1 MFGRIETDAFEL
13 SAIGN
18 GAGHVI
24 LSRYDRIK
32 DVSEIF
38 GFGLNRSYQLGYK
51 SGDITQ
57 IKYKINGKVEQISCG
72 REHSLILAT
81 ESQILY
87 ACGNNSYGQLG
98 VLNPGIKTGKSDDD
112 FRLGSKHELVE
123 VKSVELAIAK
133 TDSIRQIKCG
143 LDHSV
148 ILTDSGKVFCFGWNN
163 DGQLGNS
170 KFENS
175 SMFSATNEIGGLDSE
190 KDCSSISDL
199 SLIASVAGLNG
210 KLIER
215 IDTSTDFTFALS
227 GRGLARGNDT
237 IINNTAI
244 DDSNGSELFCWG
256 NAEYKNNMA
265 NLDADRIL
273 EPVKVNF
280 NYGKIVSFAAG
291 GAHSVVATEDGHVY
305 TAGFG
310 AIGLGS
316 ENEPLKSAN
325 TPTRIENLKDIVSVY
340 SSTDYCLAKD
350 KFGKFFAWGLNN
362 SYGVLGTGTSGHS
375 YTPTEIKTGH
385 LNLHPESQVYLGNK
399 CVLIY

>member
-1 MFGRIETDAFEL
+1 MFTDIFEL

-24 LSRYDRIK
+24 LSRYDREK

-38 GFGLNRSYQLGYK
+38 GFGLNRSFQLGYK
-51 SGDITQ
+51 NGDISQ

-72 REHSLILAT
+72 REHSLFLAT
-81 ESQILY
+81 ESQKKVLY
-87 ACGNNSYGQLG
+87 ASGNNAYGQLG
-98 VLNPGIKTGKSDDD
+98 VLNPSINPVKSNVG
-112 FRLGSKHELVE
+112 FKLGNKHELIE
-123 VKSVELAIAK
+123 VKSVELAIGKA
-133 TDSIRQIKCG
+133 DGIRQIKCG

-148 ILTDSGKVFCFGWNN
+148 ILTDSGKVYCFGWNN

-170 KFENS
+170 KIENS
-175 SMFSATNEIGGLDSE
+175 SMFSATNKISGLVAE
-190 KDCSSISDL
+190 KGSSSVNDL
-199 SLIASVAGLNG
+199 SLITSVAGLNG
-210 KLIER
+210 KLIES

-227 GRGLARGNDT
+227 GSSLVHRNGAINNDT
-237 IINNTAI
+237 VV
-244 DDSNGSELFCWG
+244 DDTNGSELFCWG

-265 NLDADRIL
+265 NLDADRVL

-291 GAHSVVATEDGHVY
+291 GAHSVVVTEEGHVY

-316 ENEPLKSAN
+316 ENEPLNSAHM
-325 TPTRIENLKDIVSVY
+325 PTRIENLKDIVSVH
-340 SSTDYCLAKD
+340 SSIDYCLAKD
-350 KFGKFFAWGLNN
+350 KFGKFFVWGLNN
-362 SYGVLGTGTSGHS
+362 SYGVLGTGNASHS
-375 YTPTEIKTGH
+375 YTPTEIKTSH
-385 LNLHPESQVYLGNK
+385 LNIHPESQVYLGNK